1 MLRCHDNTAKIND
14 VFQLYKQKMYHI
26 AYAILHDSYQAEDA
40 VMNAF
45 VRMLERNYKMDDP
58 SSDKTKQL
66 IIAVTRTAAIDLYR
80 KNQRERERQSLS
92 EAPEEQLHDRILW
105 NAYEGDGDIQ
115 EQLESLP
122 GIYKDVLV
130 ERFIKDQS
138 TLETAQALGVS
149 EATVRKRQER
159 ALRMMREKAG
169 KKGENDGILYKAN

>member
-58 SSDKTKQL
+58 TSDKTKRL
-66 IIAVTRTAAIDLYR
+66 IITVTRTAAIDLYR
-80 KNQRERERQSLS
+80 KNQRASQHQSLS
-92 EAPEEQLHDRILW
+92 DAPEEQLHDTMLW
-105 NAYEGDGDIQ
+105 SAYESDRDLQ
-115 EQLESLP
+115 ELIESLP
-122 GIYKDVLV
+122 EIYRSVLV
-130 ERFIKDQS
+130 ERFVEDRS
-138 TLETAQALGVS
+138 TSETARVLGVS

-159 ALRMMREKAG
+159 ALRMMREMAG
-169 KKGENDGILYKAN
+169 KKGGNDGILYKAN